1 MTIKIEDLNMD
12 TEMTAKELAAK
23 QGGWSGYNSP
33 AQALAAQR
41 MLTRRYTTP
50 YSTARYNVNP
60 YSTSRYNVNPYS
72 TRRYSTFSF

>member
-1 MTIKIEDLNMD
+1 MNIKIEDLNMD

-23 QGGWSGYNSP
+23 QGGRYGYNSP

-41 MLTRRYTTP
+41 MLTRRYTTS

-72 TRRYSTFSF
+72 TRRYSFYSF